1 MYRYGASSDGTHR
14 DWLVQSYIY
23 IYIYIIALALP
34 VRIIIEFYQEPGT
47 IPGNCSAHRAS
58 RACVRESMPLILG
71 AILHLLVTT
80 STPAKRRAAHGTS
93 RLSRNRKAHLV
104 EIASERFPTY
114 STLGQ
119 YQPRLPW
126 MQRPEFSKDESPVR
140 CPPKHAIHASD
151 RPHLRVPPIVC
162 RTTAHLSRL
171 TQVRPFLSLACPSG
185 LRLDSISRTLAMV
198 LRRAWCLSRVVLCC
212 LR

>member
-1 MYRYGASSDGTHR
+1 MVSTIIYT
-14 DWLVQSYIY
+14 YIY
-23 IYIYIIALALP
+23 RCAPTHVTCGLWCSGGREGLNSRSYTYIYIIALALP
-34 VRIIIEFYQEPGT
+34 VRIIIEFYQVSGT

-140 CPPKHAIHASD
+140 CPPKHAILASD
-151 RPHLRVPPIVC
+151 RPHLRVPD
-162 RTTAHLSRL
+162 RKS
-171 TQVRPFLSLACPSG
+171 
-185 LRLDSISRTLAMV
+185 
-198 LRRAWCLSRVVLCC
+198 VV
-212 LR
+212 